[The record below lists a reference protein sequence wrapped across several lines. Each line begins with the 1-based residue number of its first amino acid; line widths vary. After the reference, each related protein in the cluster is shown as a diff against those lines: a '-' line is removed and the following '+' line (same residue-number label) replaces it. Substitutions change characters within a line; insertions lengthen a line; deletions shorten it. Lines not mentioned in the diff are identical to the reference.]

1 MPALPPTSDE
11 SVLNSFAEGILGKY
25 TAEFT
30 GAPSATHTVSVS
42 TVMSAAAANKFCF
55 VSAPDTSLPTTQAVT
70 CVMTCAHS
78 ASAEGTSGGEDAELA
93 DALQRVREQL
103 HSTQSSAAICL
114 ICLETMHNDDAVW
127 HCSRGCCCV
136 LHLLCI
142 QAWSRQQCATS
153 AYSAAQDSA
162 RCRYITFSSN
172 FIITLRPIKCTYNTV
187 TMSFV
192 TLISAML

>member
-1 MPALPPTSDE
+1 MHRL
-11 SVLNSFAEGILGKY
+11 L
-25 TAEFT
+25 
-30 GAPSATHTVSVS
+30 HTVSVM
-42 TVMSAAAANKFCF
+42 TVTSAAAAYKFCF
-55 VSAPDTSLPTTQAVT
+55 VPAPDTSLQTTQAVT
-70 CVMTCAHS
+70 RAMTCDHS
-78 ASAEGTSGGEDAELA
+78 ASAVSTSGGQDAELA

-142 QAWSRQQCATS
+142 QAWSRQQVATS
-153 AYSAAQDSA
+153 AYSASQISA

-172 FIITLRPIKCTYNTV
+172 FIITLWPIKCTSNTV
-187 TMSFV
+187 MMLSV
-192 TLISAML
+192 ALIFAML